1 MCFLKKRKS
10 LNSDEYIQLF
20 KTLNELKISIETIK
34 LEFELYKKKVRI
46 KANLDE
52 SDKSDKEKDIYNSV
66 IIPE

>member
-1 MCFLKKRKS
+1 MCFLKKRKA